1 MAYMSEI
8 AEWGREIELRF
19 GYMREID
26 EEFYQ
31 ESEINYLMERE
42 SGEVENVRDF
52 AKKYGLKLKSDVWGE
67 IHDVLAEIFNPNNYD
82 VIGTTDFIFYDVVRE
97 LGYVSDRGYDK
108 EDLRVAVKRVI
119 LEKLKK

>member
-42 SGEVENVRDF
+42 SGEVENVQDF

-67 IHDVLAEIFNPNNYD
+67 IHDVLAEIFNPKNYD
-82 VIGTTDFIFYDVVRE
+82 VIGITDFIFYDVVRE

-108 EDLRVAVKRVI
+108 EDLRVAVKLVI